1 MERITKGKLAQIITI
16 KFLLKNN
23 WEIYSPITEDTKTDL
38 IIKKDNKI
46 ILLQIKS
53 IQASTWGPAIPV
65 RKLSHNKTS
74 HKSYLYEEKD
84 ANFIVGVNL
93 ETEDLY
99 FVPYSYY
106 KNYSSSMAI
115 SKLNTFLNNLD
126 GAFE

>member
-1 MERITKGKLAQIITI
+1 MEKITKGKIAQIITI

-38 IIKKDNKI
+38 IIKKDSKI

-53 IQASTWGPAIPV
+53 IQEDKGYLIIPV

-74 HKSYLYEEKD
+74 HKTYLYEEKD
-84 ANFIVGVNL
+84 ADYIVGVNL

-106 KNYSSSMAI
+106 KNYSSAMSI
-115 SKLNTFLNNLD
+115 SKLSDFLNNLN